1 MTGPAGADRMRP
13 VCYVQVEMST
23 RPAPALED
31 RSAQAVAERLGQV
44 AAGFEPALR
53 PRVSRL
59 LQAATDAIFQ
69 LTDLDLVRHEGDEQG
84 SHSLAVWEELAP
96 VMGET
101 VNSVNTMLESA
112 QQAFPPP
119 EESDDLGD
127 LDAAFGPSAGD
138 SGAGPAAPQTAEE
151 EISGLVAAVGSGLR
165 RDVARLGERLRN
177 PTVVAD
183 QWNLVSDLL
192 EFRGRLRA
200 GIGEL
205 IFELASRVGES
216 DRRAVVPGYAAEL
229 EAGVLLRKAATNL
242 SYLFRGHGRR
252 IAASADDRIGAVL
265 AEALK
270 DLQGFSRTQAL
281 PSLRTADKR
290 IFLETR
296 ARLRELHRQQP
307 LDAREIKLA
316 TENLARFLDSLSV
329 ISRRESLRLHDR
341 EHLAAAGRDLERAVA
356 ARGDPARARAL
367 LVEAVAAAQG
377 LYGRDAQLDA
387 YLRGQR
393 HFPVEWLADAEVDGE
408 LVRFGRVVAGVES
421 P

>member
-1 MTGPAGADRMRP
+1 MPRTPNRVLP
-13 VCYVQVEMST
+13 F
-23 RPAPALED
+23 ED
-31 RSAQAVAERLGQV
+31 QATQAVAERLRRV
-44 AAGFEPALR
+44 AGRFEPALR
-53 PRVSRL
+53 VRVGGL
-59 LQAATDAIFQ
+59 LAAASEAILQ

-84 SHSLAVWEELAP
+84 SHALAVWEELAP

-101 VNSVNTMLESA
+101 VNSVNTMLAVA
-112 QQAFPPP
+112 QEAFPAPA
-119 EESDDLGD
+119 ESDDLGD
-127 LDAAFGPSAGD
+127 LDDAFGPSAG
-138 SGAGPAAPQTAEE
+138 AAAREPQKTLTTEE
-151 EISGLVAAVGSGLR
+151 ELASLVAAVGSGLR

-205 IFELASRVGES
+205 IFQIATSVDEATRPEVI
-216 DRRAVVPGYAAEL
+216 PGYAAEL
-229 EAGVLLRKAATNL
+229 LAGVLLRHAATNL
-242 SYLFRGHGRR
+242 AFLFRGHAR
-252 IAASADDRIGAVL
+252 RIGAASDERIGAAL

-270 DLQGFSRTQAL
+270 DLHAFSRTQAL
-281 PSLRTADKR
+281 PSLRTSDKR

-296 ARLRELHRQQP
+296 ARLFQLLQQKP
-307 LDAREIKLA
+307 FDSREIKQA

-329 ISRRESLRLHDR
+329 ISRREALRLHDR
-341 EHLAAAGRDLERAVA
+341 EHLAAAGRSLEQALA
-356 ARGDPARARAL
+356 ARSDPRKSRTL
-367 LVEAVAAAQG
+367 LAAAVESAAA

-393 HFPVEWLADAEVDGE
+393 HFPVRWLADPEVEGE
-408 LVRFGRVVAGVES
+408 LERVGALLGGIEA